1 MSDKVDFFCM
11 LISVKTCC
19 KLILWFWWGLSNII
33 KVLKVASLQC
43 LYNISK
49 KEVRDEIDFLHVD
62 KHQSSLKNDFNTG
75 LQSFLP
81 DDAIII
87 DELDPFSKY
96 SK

>member
-1 MSDKVDFFCM
+1 M
-11 LISVKTCC
+11 
-19 KLILWFWWGLSNII
+19 SNII

-75 LQSFLP
+75 LQSFLQ